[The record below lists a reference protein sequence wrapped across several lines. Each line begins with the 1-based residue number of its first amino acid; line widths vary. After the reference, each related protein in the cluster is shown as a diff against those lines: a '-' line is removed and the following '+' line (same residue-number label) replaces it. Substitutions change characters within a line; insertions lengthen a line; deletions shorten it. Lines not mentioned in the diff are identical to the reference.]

1 MHIHHKFGIPHGYK
15 LVSLLTMMFV
25 NCYLGELGSD
35 GINDFIPYKT
45 VKDLCKI
52 FSNPPPPMLCCLYCL
67 ISGRGKS
74 FVEDTHGHTQRQGQ
88 IHKRAFKQ
96 AEIPTHTTDR
106 KGQWK
111 TWVEEKPR
119 IQIWACSQFNSTK
132 EKHFDSFS

>member
-1 MHIHHKFGIPHGYK
+1 MESMTSSLIKQLKISVKYSPIH
-15 LVSLLTMMFV
+15 
-25 NCYLGELGSD
+25 
-35 GINDFIPYKT
+35 
-45 VKDLCKI
+45 
-52 FSNPPPPMLCCLYCL
+52 PPPMLCCLYCL